1 MKSTQWM
8 PNECWFWWPIKPVFL
23 SPMGLKKIRET
34 ILTGCNIDRSLKYT
48 FNLLVKKAYL
58 FVLELHFGRED
69 GTGFRFTII

>member
-1 MKSTQWM
+1 
-8 PNECWFWWPIKPVFL
+8 
-23 SPMGLKKIRET
+23 MGLKKIRET
-34 ILTGCNIDRSLKYT
+34 ILAGRNIDRSLKYT